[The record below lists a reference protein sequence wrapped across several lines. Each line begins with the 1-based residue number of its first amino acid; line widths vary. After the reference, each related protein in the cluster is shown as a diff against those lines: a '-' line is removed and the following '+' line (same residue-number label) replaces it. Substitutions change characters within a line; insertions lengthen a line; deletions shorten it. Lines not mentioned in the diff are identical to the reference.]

1 MTGTV
6 IGFTAARTARML
18 RQNAPPHG
26 IDSFVAR
33 MTLVAREQSDSGRE
47 DFWREVARLA
57 GRAEPAPGAALTA
70 AGGND

>member
-18 RQNAPPHG
+18 RQNAPPRT
-26 IDSFVAR
+26 IDGFVRR
-33 MTLVAREQSDSGRE
+33 MTLIAREQSDGGRE

-57 GRAEPAPGAALTA
+57 GRAEPAADAARA
-70 AGGND
+70 AAASD